1 MKTSE
6 SDAVFAALA
15 DPTRRAILSLI
26 GEHSELTAGEIAA
39 RFDTVGRT
47 AISSHLRILRLAG
60 LIAERRDKQF
70 RHYSVTSSPADA
82 VVRFLTSL
90 YQNSLDDLAD
100 AVKHAA
106 LDANTLR
113 ALTEEPLSK
122 EQSA

>member
-1 MKTSE
+1 MNTPD

-26 GEHSELTAGEIAA
+26 GEHQELTAGEIAA
-39 RFDTVGRT
+39 RFDAVGRT

-60 LIAERRDKQF
+60 LIAERRDRQF

-82 VVRFLTSL
+82 VVTFLTSL
-90 YQNSLDDLAD
+90 YQNSLDQLATAVRD
-100 AVKHAA
+100 ASIEGGQLATQA
-106 LDANTLR
+106 D
-113 ALTEEPLSK
+113 